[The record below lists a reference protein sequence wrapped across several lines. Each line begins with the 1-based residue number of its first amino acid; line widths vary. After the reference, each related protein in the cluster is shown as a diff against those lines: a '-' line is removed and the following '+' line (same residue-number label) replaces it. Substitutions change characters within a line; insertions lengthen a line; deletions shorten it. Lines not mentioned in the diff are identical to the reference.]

1 MINVV
6 YDFLLLVYV
15 ICFICE
21 YSVNIECFFI
31 LKLKY
36 DLNWNMIE
44 KFILKYK
51 IMNLYF
57 EY

>member
-6 YDFLLLVYV
+6 YDFLLLV